1 MQHPH
6 ELSLAIESSRGGV
19 QKKARLMIFRPEGG
33 AYPFGTFFCEDGFFH
48 ADEDIA
54 FSVVKCGGWK
64 SVADELPFS
73 EFAWASPAQVRI
85 LGSLLFCQVIDE
97 AWVRL
102 YPVIGRHLVLEP
114 DCLDLAD
121 VNIVQLIRSR
131 ILNSS
136 DALLNPRGGAGAP
149 ASISCAGYDLLSS
162 ESVDMSRFSS
172 SYQSIDPRSLVLM
185 RGIQALV
192 KSDMLGCHQEFGEE
206 SVLSI
211 YIAMDASF
219 SLIQRELI
227 KAGNQNP
234 SANDAAKWLHRVFD
248 EPYGFDAPGD
258 FEKYLGEFY
267 ESRISAIHPAS
278 RFGDCP
284 FPPAIW
290 GDAIH
295 LRSILRQIFSYLVHG
310 THFDDFDAAVSRFHC
325 E

>member
-1 MQHPH
+1 MQHPR
-6 ELSLAIESSRGGV
+6 ELSLAIANSRGGV
-19 QKKARLMIFRPEGG
+19 QKKARLMIFRAEGG

-54 FSVVKCGGWK
+54 FSVVKCGGWR

-114 DCLDLAD
+114 DELDLAD
-121 VNIVQLIRSR
+121 VNVVQLIRSR

-136 DALLNPRGGAGAP
+136 DFLLNPNGTAGTP
-149 ASISCAGYDLLSS
+149 ASIGCARYDLLSS
-162 ESVDMSRFSS
+162 ESVAMSRFPS
-172 SYQSIDPRSLVLM
+172 SYRSIDPGNLVLM

-211 YIAMDASF
+211 
-219 SLIQRELI
+219 
-227 KAGNQNP
+227 
-234 SANDAAKWLHRVFD
+234 
-248 EPYGFDAPGD
+248 
-258 FEKYLGEFY
+258 
-267 ESRISAIHPAS
+267 
-278 RFGDCP
+278 
-284 FPPAIW
+284 
-290 GDAIH
+290 
-295 LRSILRQIFSYLVHG
+295 
-310 THFDDFDAAVSRFHC
+310 
-325 E
+325 